1 MRLFC
6 FPCVGSSLSA
16 YRDWQAELPRGL
28 DWCPIEL
35 PGNEPLDTLVPAA
48 ADALTPWLDGE
59 YAFFGHSLG
68 GLVAFELARELRRRS
83 VPAPR
88 RLFLAGITPPRPRDA
103 DRPRPQ
109 PRSSQAGLLDDAAIV
124 RGLPMPRAD
133 LSAIESWRPRF
144 EPPLSIPIAA
154 FAGAWDAEAPPDA
167 MAAWRDQTDAGFQLT
182 TFAGDHFFLHG
193 GLARRAL
200 IGQIGRALFERV
212 RHAA

>member
-68 GLVAFELARELRRRS
+68 GLVAFELARELRRRGRPGLRHLLMS
-83 VPAPR
+83 GLRAP
-88 RLFLAGITPPRPRDA
+88 
-103 DRPRPQ
+103 DRPSRLPPLAALPDSAFLDGVQ
-109 PRSSQAGLLDDAAIV
+109 DRYGRFADEVLREPELLDLIRPV
-124 RGLPMPRAD
+124 LRAD
-133 LSAIESWRPRF
+133 LRMI
-144 EPPLSIPIAA
+144 
-154 FAGAWDAEAPPDA
+154 
-167 MAAWRDQTDAGFQLT
+167 
-182 TFAGDHFFLHG
+182 
-193 GLARRAL
+193 
-200 IGQIGRALFERV
+200 
-212 RHAA
+212 